1 MKDEIPVR
9 NEQCYSDCF
18 PSGIAPTFAH
28 STDDADMRVLIAED
42 EKKVAGFIRRALKEA
57 GFAVDMVH
65 RGDVALDMARTTP
78 YDAIVLDVML
88 PGRDGLSVL
97 RQLREARVQ
106 TPVLFVTARGEPS
119 ERVEGL
125 DAGADDYLAKPFDMG
140 ELCARVRA
148 LTRRSG
154 ERQTVMRVGDLSLNL
169 LTREVERAGKKI
181 ELQAREFELLELL
194 MRTTGRV
201 LSRTQIIERV
211 WEYHFD
217 IGTNVVDVY
226 VQRLRRKIDDD
237 FEPKLLHT
245 VRRVGYVLKA
255 EP

>member
-1 MKDEIPVR
+1 MTV
-9 NEQCYSDCF
+9 
-18 PSGIAPTFAH
+18 PSEPGVAVATLAEGPILSANFLLNH
-28 STDDADMRVLIAED
+28 MHVLLAED
-42 EKKVAGFIRRALKEA
+42 EKKVAGFIRRALRDA

-65 RGDVALDMARTTP
+65 RGDEALELARTTP
-78 YDAIVLDVML
+78 YDAIVLDVMM

-97 RQLREARVQ
+97 RQLREVRVQ
-106 TPVLFVTARGEPS
+106 TPVLFVTARGGPS
-119 ERVEGL
+119 DRIEGL

-154 ERQTVMRVGDLSLNL
+154 ERQTVLRVGDLSLNL
-169 LTREVERAGKKI
+169 LTRHVERAGQKI
-181 ELQAREFELLELL
+181 ELQAREYELLELL
-194 MRTTGRV
+194 MSSPGRV

-226 VQRLRRKIDDD
+226 IQRLRRKIDDP
-237 FEPKLLHT
+237 FEVKLLQT

-255 EP
+255 E

>member
-1 MKDEIPVR
+1 
-9 NEQCYSDCF
+9 
-18 PSGIAPTFAH
+18 
-28 STDDADMRVLIAED
+28 MRILIAED
-42 EKKVAGFIRRALKEA
+42 EKKVAGFIRRALREA

-65 RGDVALDMARTTP
+65 RGDEALDLARTTP
-78 YDAIVLDVML
+78 YDAIVLDVMM

-97 RQLREARVQ
+97 RQLRDERVHS
-106 TPVLFVTARGEPS
+106 PVLFVTARGEPT
-119 ERVEGL
+119 ERIEGL

-148 LTRRSG
+148 LTRRSA
-154 ERQTVMRVGDLSLNL
+154 ERQTVLRVGDLSMNL
-169 LTREVERAGKKI
+169 LTREVERAGQPI
-181 ELQAREFELLELL
+181 ALQAREFELLELL
-194 MRTTGRV
+194 MRTPGRV

-226 VQRLRRKIDDD
+226 VKRLRQKIDEG

-245 VRRVGYVLKA
+245 VRRVGYVLKT

>member
-1 MKDEIPVR
+1 
-9 NEQCYSDCF
+9 
-18 PSGIAPTFAH
+18 
-28 STDDADMRVLIAED
+28 MRVLLAED
-42 EKKVAGFIRRALKEA
+42 EKKVAEFIRRALREA
-57 GFAVDMVH
+57 GFTVDMVH
-65 RGDVALDMARTTP
+65 RGDEAMEKARTTP
-78 YDAIVLDVML
+78 FDAIVLDVMM

-97 RQLREARVQ
+97 RQLREERVH
-106 TPVLFVTARGEPS
+106 TPVLFVSARGEPV

-125 DAGADDYLAKPFDMG
+125 DAGADDYLAKPFDMD
-140 ELCARVRA
+140 ELVARVRA

-154 ERQTVMRVGDLSLNL
+154 ERQTVMNVADLTLNL
-169 LTREVERAGKKI
+169 LTRQVQRAGRTI
-181 ELQAREFELLELL
+181 ELQAREYELLELL
-194 MRTTGRV
+194 LRTPGRV

-226 VQRLRRKIDDD
+226 IQRLRRKIDDD

-245 VRRVGYVLKA
+245 VRGVGYVLRT

>member
-1 MKDEIPVR
+1 V
-9 NEQCYSDCF
+9 
-18 PSGIAPTFAH
+18 
-28 STDDADMRVLIAED
+28 
-42 EKKVAGFIRRALKEA
+42 
-57 GFAVDMVH
+57 
-65 RGDVALDMARTTP
+65 
-78 YDAIVLDVML
+78 
-88 PGRDGLSVL
+88 
-97 RQLREARVQ
+97 
-106 TPVLFVTARGEPS
+106 

-154 ERQTVMRVGDLSLNL
+154 ERQTVLSVADLSLNL
-169 LTREVERAGKKI
+169 LTRQVERAGQPI
-181 ELQAREFELLELL
+181 ELQAREFELLELF
-194 MRTTGRV
+194 MRMPGRV

-217 IGTNVVDVY
+217 VGTNVVDVY
-226 VQRLRRKIDDD
+226 IQRLRRKIDDA

-245 VRRVGYVLKA
+245 VRGVGYVMKP

>member
-1 MKDEIPVR
+1 
-9 NEQCYSDCF
+9 
-18 PSGIAPTFAH
+18 
-28 STDDADMRVLIAED
+28 MRVLLAED
-42 EKKVAGFIRRALKEA
+42 EKKVAEFIRRALREA
-57 GFAVDMVH
+57 GFTVDMVH
-65 RGDVALDMARTTP
+65 RGDEAMEKARTTP
-78 YDAIVLDVML
+78 FDAIVLDVMM

-97 RQLREARVQ
+97 RQLREERVH
-106 TPVLFVTARGEPS
+106 TPVLFVSARGEPV

-125 DAGADDYLAKPFDMG
+125 DAGADDYLAKPFDMD
-140 ELCARVRA
+140 ELVARVRA

-154 ERQTVMRVGDLSLNL
+154 ERQTVMNVADLTLNL
-169 LTREVERAGKKI
+169 LTRQVQRAGKTI
-181 ELQAREFELLELL
+181 ELQAREYELLELL
-194 MRTTGRV
+194 LRTPGRV

-226 VQRLRRKIDDD
+226 IQRLRRKIDDD

-245 VRRVGYVLKA
+245 VRGVGYVLRT

>member
-1 MKDEIPVR
+1 
-9 NEQCYSDCF
+9 
-18 PSGIAPTFAH
+18 
-28 STDDADMRVLIAED
+28 MRVLLAED
-42 EKKVAGFIRRALKEA
+42 EKKVAEFIRRALREA
-57 GFAVDMVH
+57 GFVVDMVH
-65 RGDVALDMARTTP
+65 RGDEALEKARNTP
-78 YDAIVLDVML
+78 YDAIVLDVMM

-97 RQLREARVQ
+97 RILREERVQ
-106 TPVLFVTARGEPS
+106 TPVLFVSARGEPV

-140 ELCARVRA
+140 ELVARVRA
-148 LTRRSG
+148 LTRRSA
-154 ERQTVMRVGDLSLNL
+154 ERQTVLSVADLALNL
-169 LTREVERAGKKI
+169 LTRQVQRAGRAI
-181 ELQAREFELLELL
+181 NLQAREFELLELL
-194 MRTTGRV
+194 MRTPGRV

-226 VQRLRRKIDDD
+226 IQRLRRKIDDD

-245 VRRVGYVLKA
+245 VRGVGYVLKS

>member
-1 MKDEIPVR
+1 
-9 NEQCYSDCF
+9 
-18 PSGIAPTFAH
+18 
-28 STDDADMRVLIAED
+28 MRVLLAED
-42 EKKVAGFIRRALKEA
+42 EKKVAEFIRRALREA
-57 GFAVDMVH
+57 GFVVDMVH
-65 RGDVALDMARTTP
+65 RGDEALEKTRTTP
-78 YDAIVLDVML
+78 YDAIVLDVMM

-97 RQLREARVQ
+97 RLLREERVQ
-106 TPVLFVTARGEPS
+106 TPVLFVSARGEPV

-140 ELCARVRA
+140 ELVARVRA
-148 LTRRSG
+148 LTRRSA
-154 ERQTVMRVGDLSLNL
+154 ERQTVMNVADLSLNL
-169 LTREVERAGKKI
+169 LTRQVQRAGKAI

-194 MRTTGRV
+194 MRMPGRV
-201 LSRTQIIERV
+201 LSRTLIIERV

-226 VQRLRRKIDDD
+226 IQRLRRKIDDD

-245 VRRVGYVLKA
+245 VRGVGYVLRS

>member
-1 MKDEIPVR
+1 
-9 NEQCYSDCF
+9 
-18 PSGIAPTFAH
+18 
-28 STDDADMRVLIAED
+28 MRVLLAED
-42 EKKVAGFIRRALKEA
+42 EKKIAEFIRRALREA
-57 GFAVDMVH
+57 GFVVDMVH
-65 RGDVALDMARTTP
+65 RGDEALEKARTTP
-78 YDAIVLDVML
+78 YDAIVLDVMM

-97 RQLREARVQ
+97 RVLREERVQ
-106 TPVLFVTARGEPS
+106 TPVLFVSARGEPV

-140 ELCARVRA
+140 ELVARVRA
-148 LTRRSG
+148 LTRRSA
-154 ERQTVMRVGDLSLNL
+154 ERQTVMNVADLSLNL
-169 LTREVERAGKKI
+169 LTRQVQRAGQLI

-194 MRTTGRV
+194 MRMPGRV

-226 VQRLRRKIDDD
+226 IQRLRRKIDDD

-245 VRRVGYVLKA
+245 VRGVGYVLRS

>member
-1 MKDEIPVR
+1 
-9 NEQCYSDCF
+9 
-18 PSGIAPTFAH
+18 
-28 STDDADMRVLIAED
+28 MRVLLAED
-42 EKKVAGFIRRALKEA
+42 EKKVAGFIRRALREA
-57 GFAVDMVH
+57 GFVVDMVH
-65 RGDVALDMARTTP
+65 RGDAALDMARTTP
-78 YDAIVLDVML
+78 YDVIVLDVMM

-106 TPVLFVTARGEPS
+106 TPVLFVTARGEPT
-119 ERVEGL
+119 ERIEGL

-154 ERQTVMRVGDLSLNL
+154 ERQTVLRVADLSLNL
-169 LTREVERAGKKI
+169 LTREIERAGQKI
-181 ELQAREFELLELL
+181 ELQAREYELLELL
-194 MRTTGRV
+194 MRSSGRV

-226 VQRLRRKIDDD
+226 IQRLRRKVDDA
-237 FEPKLLHT
+237 FEPKLLQT
-245 VRRVGYVLKA
+245 VRGVGYVLKP

>member
-1 MKDEIPVR
+1 
-9 NEQCYSDCF
+9 
-18 PSGIAPTFAH
+18 
-28 STDDADMRVLIAED
+28 MRVLIAED
-42 EKKVAGFIRRALKEA
+42 EKKVAGFIRRALRDA

-65 RGDVALDMARTTP
+65 RGDEALELARTTP
-78 YDAIVLDVML
+78 YDAIVLDVMM

-97 RQLREARVQ
+97 RQLRDVRVQ
-106 TPVLFVTARGEPS
+106 TPVLFVTARGGPS
-119 ERVEGL
+119 DRIEGL

-154 ERQTVMRVGDLSLNL
+154 ERQTVLRVADLSLNL
-169 LTREVERAGKKI
+169 LTRQVERAGQKI
-181 ELQAREFELLELL
+181 ELQAREYELLELL
-194 MRTTGRV
+194 MSSPGRV

-226 VQRLRRKIDDD
+226 IQRLRRKIDDP
-237 FEPKLLHT
+237 FEVKLLQT

-255 EP
+255 D

>member
-1 MKDEIPVR
+1 
-9 NEQCYSDCF
+9 
-18 PSGIAPTFAH
+18 
-28 STDDADMRVLIAED
+28 MRVLLAED
-42 EKKVAGFIRRALKEA
+42 EKKVAEFIRRALREA
-57 GFAVDMVH
+57 GFVVDMVH
-65 RGDVALDMARTTP
+65 RGDEALEKARNTP
-78 YDAIVLDVML
+78 YDAIVLDVMM

-97 RQLREARVQ
+97 RILREERVQ
-106 TPVLFVTARGEPS
+106 TPVLFVSARGEPV

-140 ELCARVRA
+140 ELVARVRA
-148 LTRRSG
+148 LTRRSA
-154 ERQTVMRVGDLSLNL
+154 ERQTVLSVADLALNL
-169 LTREVERAGKKI
+169 LTRQVQRAGRAI
-181 ELQAREFELLELL
+181 NLQAREFELLELL
-194 MRTTGRV
+194 RRTPGRV

-226 VQRLRRKIDDD
+226 IQRLRRKIDDD

-245 VRRVGYVLKA
+245 VRGVGYVLKS